1 MSSDAE
7 AAARGGG
14 GAERAVPARLTADR
28 AAVALTL
35 LRAISPV
42 APLTAVSGATV
53 SSVLAVRL
61 EGVLR
66 LVGATT
72 KPTGG
77 GGEEEKK
84 TAPSVAATVP
94 RAAATGGG
102 GG

>member
-1 MSSDAE
+1 M
-7 AAARGGG
+7 
-14 GAERAVPARLTADR
+14 
-28 AAVALTL
+28 ALTL

-66 LVGATT
+66 LVGAAT
-72 KPTGG
+72 KPPGG
-77 GGEEEKK
+77 GGEEEENALEEK